1 MKNEWIRTQI
11 DGLKNGI
18 VPDTSELDRLLNGL
32 TDDEES
38 VLFEEA
44 RKIRDRIYGPGIFI
58 RGLIEFT
65 NVCRND
71 CLYCGIRRSN
81 REVSRYRLS
90 EEDIFSAAEYG
101 YDLGFRTFVLQG
113 GEDPWWTDER
123 LSGVVKDLSD
133 RFPDCAVTLSVGERS
148 YESYETLKE
157 AGAARFLLRHETA
170 DPTHYAKLHPP
181 ELTLAHRISCLKD
194 LKALGYQIGAGF
206 MTGSPGQGTEQIRQ
220 DLIFLTELSPEMCG
234 IGPFLP
240 HSQTPLR
247 DEAPG
252 DPRITLRILAMVRLL
267 LPEVLLPATTALSTA
282 DNRGIERGLSAGA
295 NVVMVNL
302 TPEERRK
309 NYQLYDGKQI
319 DTAENG
325 LEKLRTAADSL
336 GMQVICGRGDF
347 ASA

>member
-18 VPDTSELDRLLNGL
+18 VPETAELDRLLNEL

-44 RKIRDRIYGPGIFI
+44 RKIRDRAYGPGIFI

-90 EEDIFSAAEYG
+90 EEDILSAAEYG

-148 YESYETLKE
+148 HESYEALKE

-194 LKALGYQIGAGF
+194 LKALGYQTGAGF

>member
-282 DNRGIERGLSAGA
+282 DNRGIERGLFAGA

-325 LEKLRTAADSL
+325 LEKLRSAAESL

>member
-18 VPDTSELDRLLNGL
+18 VPETAELDRLLNEL

-44 RKIRDRIYGPGIFI
+44 RKIRDRAYGPGIFI

-113 GEDPWWTDER
+113 GEDPWWNDER

-148 YESYETLKE
+148 HESYETLKE

>member
-181 ELTLAHRISCLKD
+181 ELTLAHRIGCLKD